1 MEYYQIVSFLLVLEI
16 NCLWVSWFANISVH
30 SELTSSFLKV
40 FFFGDLKLKY
50 VAFSWFWF
58 HCSRGWIPKD
68 VIRTQKDLVVYI
80 LMCPA
85 YVFLKI
91 FIESLLTFR
100 YLWFGVHFVYDVRE
114 CSNLILVF
122 FLLISLAQ
130 SFIVSVI
137 DIYCQH
143 QGRNI
148 PFSPRLLHQ
157 LVFVKFLTMADLSP
171 VRGFLP
177 VVLICIYHI

>member
-1 MEYYQIVSFLLVLEI
+1 M
-16 NCLWVSWFANISVH
+16 NCLCVSWF
-30 SELTSSFLKV
+30 FKY
-40 FFFGDLKLKY
+40 FFAFQVAFFNPEGLLFWTPALKLKY
-50 VAFSWFWF
+50 VQFSWFWF
-58 HCSRGWIPKD
+58 HCSRGWIPKE
-68 VIRTQKDLVVYI
+68 VIRTQKDLGVYI

-100 YLWFGVHFVYDVRE
+100 YLWIGVHFVYDVRE
-114 CSNLILVF
+114 CSNLTLVF

-130 SFIVSVI
+130 SFIVSLI

-148 PFSPRLLHQ
+148 PFSPRHLHQ